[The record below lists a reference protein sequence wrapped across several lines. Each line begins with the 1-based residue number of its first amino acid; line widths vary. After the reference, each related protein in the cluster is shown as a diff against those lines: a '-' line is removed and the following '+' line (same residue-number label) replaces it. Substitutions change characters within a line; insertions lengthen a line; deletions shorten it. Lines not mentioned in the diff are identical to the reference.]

1 MSQTEILEE
10 LRKLSPRERLEVM
23 EAVIHLL
30 REDFEP
36 EKKQREKQGL
46 KEAAAAL
53 LSDYAEG
60 AELAAFTALDG
71 EDFHVQR

>member
-1 MSQTEILEE
+1 MSQAEILEE

-46 KEAAAAL
+46 KEAAVAL
-53 LSDYAEG
+53 LADYAED
-60 AELAAFTALDG
+60 AELTVFTALDG